1 MKFYDREKE
10 LEILRKNWA
19 KSAEKS
25 LFTVLIGRR
34 RIGKT
39 ALLLKMEQ
47 EQNMLYLYVSKDNE
61 RVLVEKFQKAAA
73 ATLGLRIFGKL
84 ETFAQFFEQIMEY
97 GKEHHFTIVFD
108 EFQNFLKVNP
118 AIPSHIQDI
127 WDRYHEQTTV
137 NFVAC
142 GSIYSMMHK
151 IFDNNDEP
159 LYGRKDCE
167 IRLKPFR
174 ISVIKRI
181 LQDHNPNYTPDDLLC
196 LYMLTGGVAKYVA
209 QLMDSGATNKNLML
223 KWVTDIGSPF
233 LSEGKDLVISEFGK
247 DYSNYLSILQL
258 IAGGMTVQSQ
268 IDDII
273 GKNTGT
279 YLKNLDEDYNFV
291 SKLHPMFSKPG
302 SRNVRWCIEDCFLRF
317 WFRFIL
323 PNWNLVEME
332 RNELLLEI
340 VERYYNDYT
349 GLILEQ
355 YFRQKIS
362 EEERVTFVGHY
373 WDRKG
378 ENEIDVIALNDIDR
392 TALVA
397 EVKRNAARY
406 DERLLQEKFDSIK
419 SNFGK
424 YKEVKLIGLSM
435 DDM

>member
-1 MKFYDREKE
+1 M
-10 LEILRKNWA
+10 N
-19 KSAEKS
+19 
-25 LFTVLIGRR
+25 T
-34 RIGKT
+34 
-39 ALLLKMEQ
+39 
-47 EQNMLYLYVSKDNE
+47 
-61 RVLVEKFQKAAA
+61 
-73 ATLGLRIFGKL
+73 
-84 ETFAQFFEQIMEY
+84 
-97 GKEHHFTIVFD
+97 
-108 EFQNFLKVNP
+108 
-118 AIPSHIQDI
+118 
-127 WDRYHEQTTV
+127 
-137 NFVAC
+137 
-142 GSIYSMMHK
+142 
-151 IFDNNDEP
+151 
-159 LYGRKDCE
+159 
-167 IRLKPFR
+167 
-174 ISVIKRI
+174 
-181 LQDHNPNYTPDDLLC
+181 
-196 LYMLTGGVAKYVA
+196 
-209 QLMDSGATNKNLML
+209 
-223 KWVTDIGSPF
+223 
-233 LSEGKDLVISEFGK
+233 EFGK

-424 YKEVKLIGLSM
+424 YKEVKLMGLSM

>member
-97 GKEHHFTIVFD
+97 GKEHQFTIVFD